1 MSTHS
6 DDDPEWDSQRMK
18 IIGLGES
25 SIRKSYYP
33 ELQQRLQELLA
44 KNEELNAAYEEL
56 TSTQEELQQNYEE
69 LSRREKELSASERK
83 VRTILEASPDMI
95 WEMDTGG
102 IFTYVSPQS
111 FSTLGFT
118 PADLIGRSLFS
129 LIPEDWVQGVRDA
142 FAEELQKNEK
152 LFTVEVPFVHCNGY
166 RILMEL
172 RSTCV
177 PDGAGTLTGFS
188 GIAYD
193 ITERRETERRMR
205 LVAIS
210 VDRSRDGMFWLDRNA
225 RFYSVNEAACS
236 LLGYAREELL
246 GMSLHEIDPAF
257 PRKAWESHLAELR
270 RRGSIMF
277 ESRHRARDGRMI
289 PVEVTGNYFLFEGL
303 EGSFTVVRDISER
316 RRAENALKALKGHL
330 QTIYEGSPDM
340 IYIHDKN
347 GRIIDINKNVV
358 TTLGYSLDEI
368 QKLSPEQTSAAGHT
382 SAMAFTQ
389 LKKALAEGSADFEW
403 VSRKRNGDEFPVEIR
418 LRKLE
423 LVTEEGEP
431 AIHIMAIVRDITE
444 RKLAEQTVQ
453 QARKKLNLLN
463 TVTFQDI
470 QTAAF
475 SLSAYHELVN
485 TLVTDQKAK
494 IFLTKEVQL
503 IQKITSSLDFAR
515 HYQEMGIHPAKWQNM
530 NQVFLFA
537 ISHLDFL
544 KMTHHLDLGTLEI
557 YGDPLLEKAVL
568 NLMENVLR
576 HGVKATE
583 VTLRYQEKADG
594 LDLIIEDN
602 GVGIP
607 REEKNMI
614 FDRGYGKDTGLGLFL
629 VREILSIT
637 GMTIRETGSE
647 GKGARFE
654 IHVPAGVYRFGTPG

>member
-1 MSTHS
+1 
-6 DDDPEWDSQRMK
+6 MK

-33 ELQQRLQELLA
+33 ELQQRMQELLI

-56 TSTQEELQQNYEE
+56 TSTQEELQKNYEE
-69 LSRREKELSASERK
+69 LSKRERELSESERK

-95 WEMDTGG
+95 WEADTDGT
-102 IFTYVSPQS
+102 FTYVSPQS
-111 FSTLGFT
+111 YATLGVK
-118 PADLIGRSLFS
+118 PEDLIGTSLYS
-129 LIPEDWVQGVRDA
+129 LVPPEQRPEVRETFTA
-142 FAEELQKNEK
+142 NLQNRAR
-152 LFTVEVPFVHCNGY
+152 LFTLEVSLRHHLGY
-166 RILMEL
+166 QVLMEL
-172 RSTCV
+172 RSTTV
-177 PDGAGTLTGFS
+177 LDKAGHLTGFS

-205 LVAIS
+205 LAAIS
-210 VDRSRDGMFWLDRNA
+210 VDRSRDGMFWLDRDA
-225 RFYSVNEAACS
+225 RFYSVNEAACTM
-236 LLGYAREELL
+236 LGYPAEELL
-246 GMSLHEIDPAF
+246 SMSVHDIDPDF
-257 PRKAWESHLAELR
+257 PRVSWEAHLAELR
-270 RRGSIMF
+270 RIGSIMF
-277 ESRHRARDGRMI
+277 ESRHRTRDGRLI

-303 EGSFTVVRDISER
+303 EGSFMIVRDISER
-316 RRAENALKALKGHL
+316 KRAENALKAVKGYL

-340 IYIHDKN
+340 IFIHDKN
-347 GRIIDINKNVV
+347 GHVIDINKNVES
-358 TTLGYSLDEI
+358 TLGYSLGEIRKTSPELTSAPGFTTAMALEQI
-368 QKLSPEQTSAAGHT
+368 QK
-382 SAMAFTQ
+382 
-389 LKKALAEGSADFEW
+389 ALTGGSADFEW
-403 VSRKRNGDEFPVEIR
+403 VSRKRTGEEFPVEIR
-418 LRKLE
+418 LRKLD

-431 AIHIMAIVRDITE
+431 EAGLMAIVRDITD
-444 RKLAEQTVQ
+444 RKRAEQTVH

-485 TLVTDQKAK
+485 TIIADPKAK
-494 IFLTKEVQL
+494 NFLAKEVAL
-503 IQKITSSLDFAR
+503 IQKITDSLDFAK

-544 KMTHHLDLGTLEI
+544 RMSHRITLGTLEV
-557 YGDPLLEKAVL
+557 YADPLLEKAVF

-576 HGVKATE
+576 HGVSATE
-583 VTLRYQEKADG
+583 VTLRYQEKPDG

-637 GMTIRETGSE
+637 GMTIQETGIE

-654 IHVPAGVYRFGTPG
+654 IHIPTGGFRFPPG

>member
-1 MSTHS
+1 
-6 DDDPEWDSQRMK
+6 MK

-69 LSRREKELSASERK
+69 LSKREKELSESERK

-95 WEMDTGG
+95 WETDTNG

-111 FSTLGFT
+111 YTTLGLK
-118 PADLIGRSLFS
+118 PRDLIGISLFS
-129 LIPEDWVQGVRDA
+129 LVPQEQRAGVLEA
-142 FAEELQKNEK
+142 FRGNLQNRER
-152 LFTVEVPFVHCNGY
+152 LFALEVPMKHHLGEP
-166 RILMEL
+166 ILMEL
-172 RSTCV
+172 RSTTV
-177 PDGAGTLTGFS
+177 LDQAGCLAGFS

-193 ITERRETERRMR
+193 VTERRETERRMR
-205 LVAIS
+205 LAAIS
-210 VDRSRDGMFWLDRNA
+210 VDRSRDGMFWLDRDA
-225 RFYSVNEAACS
+225 FFYSVNDAACR
-236 LLGYAREELL
+236 LLGYSSEELL
-246 GMSLHEIDPAF
+246 RMSVYEIDPNF
-257 PRKAWESHLAELR
+257 PKEAWEAHLAELR

-277 ESRHRARDGRMI
+277 ESLHRTRDGRMI
-289 PVEVTGNYFLFEGL
+289 PVEVTGNYFLFEGI
-303 EGSFTVVRDISER
+303 EGSFMIVRDISER
-316 RRAENALKALKGHL
+316 RRAENALKAIKGYL

-347 GRIIDINKNVV
+347 GYVIDINRNVEM
-358 TTLGYSLDEI
+358 TLGYSLDEI
-368 QKLSPEQTSAAGHT
+368 QKTSPETTSAQGYTAEI
-382 SAMAFTQ
+382 AME
-389 LKKALAEGSADFEW
+389 LIRKALDQGSVDFEW
-403 VSRKRNGDEFPVEIR
+403 VSRKKNGEEFPVEIR
-418 LRKLE
+418 LRRLE

-431 AIHIMAIVRDITE
+431 EIRLMAIVRDITE
-444 RKLAEQTVQ
+444 RKRADQTVR

-475 SLSAYHELVN
+475 SLSAYQELVN
-485 TLVTDQKAK
+485 TIITDQKAK
-494 IFLTKEVQL
+494 TFLVKEVQL
-503 IQKITSSLDFAR
+503 IQKITNSLDFAK
-515 HYQEMGIHPAKWQNM
+515 HYQEMGINPAKWQNM

-544 KMTHHLDLGTLEI
+544 RISHRVTLEDLEI
-557 YGDPLLEKAVL
+557 YADPLLEKAVF

-576 HGVKATE
+576 HGANATG
-583 VTLRYQEKADG
+583 VTLRYKEKADG

-647 GKGARFE
+647 GKGACFE
-654 IHVPAGVYRFGTPG
+654 IHVPAGVYRFRPTK